1 MLVLYSRQEGEFMD
15 RRKAIR
21 AVMTGAA
28 AAATVGIASAADKE
42 IEILV
47 EHWKKSKALTLKVA
61 ETMPAENYDYK
72 PYEGAQSFGGEMQ
85 HLAQAEGF
93 YLGRL
98 GKGRAPAAPRNDTSK
113 AATIKYLT
121 ENYDWAITQVG
132 QLTTADLTKGFGGG
146 RGPDVPG
153 LELLYQAMIHTAH
166 TRGYAEMFLR
176 NKGVVPPTY
185 DV

>member
-1 MLVLYSRQEGEFMD
+1 MN

-28 AAATVGIASAADKE
+28 AVATVGIASAADKE
-42 IEILV
+42 IEILT
-47 EHWKKSKALTLKVA
+47 EHWKKSKDLTLKVA
-61 ETMPAENYDYK
+61 EAMPAENYDYK
-72 PYEGAQSFGGEMQ
+72 PYADSRSFGGEMQ

-98 GKGRAPAAPRNDTSK
+98 GKGRAPAAPRGDTSK
-113 AATIKYLT
+113 PATIKYLT
-121 ENYDWAITQVG
+121 ETYDWAIGVVG
-132 QLTTADLTKGFGGG
+132 QLTAADLTKPMSGGP
-146 RGPDVPG
+146 GPAAVG